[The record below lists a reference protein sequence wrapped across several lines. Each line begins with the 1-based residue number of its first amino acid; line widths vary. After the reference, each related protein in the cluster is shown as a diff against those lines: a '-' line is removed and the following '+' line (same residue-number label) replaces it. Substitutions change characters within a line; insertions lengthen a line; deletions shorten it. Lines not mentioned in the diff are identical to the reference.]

1 MSAIELPV
9 RVCGIS
15 LLCPA
20 GIGTDGA
27 TGGRPGEVPGF
38 RARAYIKDRKSL
50 KLMTRGVKLGVSGI
64 RIALSD
70 AGDLTDLPPDRRG
83 VYVGASPQPG
93 DPEDLRLALERSM
106 GPSGFD
112 VSRFATEGYPVIHP
126 LWLVRGL
133 SNNVLGIA
141 SANHDL
147 QGTNSNYCDG
157 PEGGWTAL
165 VEGALAVAE
174 GRADAV
180 VAGGADSLIGAA
192 PLLGGRACGEAAA
205 FVVFRPAEPGEPP
218 LRLDR
223 DALDPAEA
231 ELGYLGAATWPVAF
245 ARVLLRAG

>member
-1 MSAIELPV
+1 MSVTELPV
-9 RVCGIS
+9 KVCGIG

-20 GIGTDGA
+20 GIGLAGA

-38 RARAYIKDRKSL
+38 RAQAYISDRKSL
-50 KLMTRGVKLGVSGI
+50 KLMSRSVKLGVSCI
-64 RIALSD
+64 RIALSE
-70 AGDLTDLPPDRRG
+70 AGELDDLHPGRRG
-83 VYVGASPQPG
+83 IYVGASPQPG

-106 GPSGFD
+106 GPDGFG
-112 VSRFATEGYPVIHP
+112 VGRFATEGYPVIHP

-165 VEGALAVAE
+165 LEGAMAVAE

-180 VAGGADSLIGAA
+180 IAGGADSLIEAE
-192 PLLGGRACGEAAA
+192 PLLGGRRCGEAAA
-205 FVVFRPAEPGEPP
+205 FIVLRPSDPGMPP
-218 LRLDR
+218 MRFDR
-223 DALDPAEA
+223 DALDAAEA
-231 ELGYLGAATWPVAF
+231 DLGYLGAATWPVAF
-245 ARVLLRAG
+245 ARMLLRR